1 MAVVARVV
9 YLVMER
15 KMLWRSTLPYSP
27 APDWLAGCC
36 AEPPSDVSVSTSMGV
51 LLRKASIM
59 PKAAFEPM
67 NRPWPMM
74 AAGLPVARP

>member
-15 KMLWRSTLPYSP
+15 KIFCRSTLPYSP
-27 APDWLAGCC
+27 APDWLAGCW
-36 AEPPSDVSVSTSMGV
+36 AEPPSEVSVSTSMGV
-51 LLRKASIM
+51 LLRKASMM
-59 PKAAFEPM
+59 PKAALEPM
-67 NRPWPMM
+67 NKPCPMM